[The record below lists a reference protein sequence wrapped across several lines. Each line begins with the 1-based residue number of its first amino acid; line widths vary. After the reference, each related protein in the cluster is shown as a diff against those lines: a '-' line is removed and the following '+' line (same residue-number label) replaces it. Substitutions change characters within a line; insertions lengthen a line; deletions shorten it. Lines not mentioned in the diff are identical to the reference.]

1 MRRTAISILYM
12 ALVLS
17 LLAMT
22 SGGTCLAA
30 AGEKRVGTCRSEMS
44 LEPTIP
50 PPPRPVRVRFSGRVD
65 ALPPHLLGE
74 WVIAGMP
81 VEVDED
87 TTLKPKGYVPKVG
100 DWAEVKATSYYDGPL
115 VASQIKL
122 QDGSQIPEIPVEFK
136 GLIESVE
143 ESSLT
148 VGGITVRTDADTE
161 TVGTPAVD
169 LLAKVEGLLMPD
181 GSVLAQRIE
190 VLDPSEVH
198 TEFEGPIEQLPP
210 FPYHGE
216 WIIGGIRVLAKKSPL
231 GPPPRVGL
239 HAEVTG
245 VVDEDGLV
253 HADAITV
260 VDPSPDTIEGIVER
274 IDETEWTIGGVVV
287 TIHRN
292 TLIDESRASAE
303 VGMWA
308 EATVKHRGN
317 ATPLALRIR
326 LERPW

>member
-1 MRRTAISILYM
+1 VRRLAVSIVYVV
-12 ALVLS
+12 LVLT
-17 LLAMT
+17 LLALT
-22 SGGTCLAA
+22 SGGPCLAA
-30 AGEKRVGTCRSEMS
+30 SRDKEVETCGSEMS
-44 LEPTIP
+44 LDPTIP

-65 ALPPHLLGE
+65 ALPPGLLGE

-81 VEVDED
+81 VEVSED
-87 TTLKPKGYVPKVG
+87 TTLKPKGYEPKVG
-100 DWAEVKATSYYDGPL
+100 DWAEVKAISNYEGPL
-115 VASQIKL
+115 VASQITL

-136 GLIESVE
+136 GVIESVD

-148 VGGITVRTDADTE
+148 VGGIIVRTDGDTA
-161 TVGTPAVD
+161 TVGTPAVG

-181 GSVLAQRIE
+181 GSVLAQQIQ
-190 VLDPSEVH
+190 VLDPSEVR

-245 VVDEDGLV
+245 VVDDDGLV

-260 VDPSPDTIEGIVER
+260 VDPSPDTIEGIVEH

-292 TLIDESRASAE
+292 TLVDESRASAE